1 MRRHVYGRQ
10 SRPSKREM
18 MMCRRRSS
26 DWGVKGLAAQRAL
39 VYTAMTRA
47 QSMLYLLVEDFR
59 WEWVRSSTE
68 RQHLGNQLWRSI
80 AEVSERHIRTYW
92 QEDPQ
97 WVGDTTAVVQPWW
110 SRSRSF
116 QGIQG
121 MASVPWSVYQ
131 LLSSEYDDWHYAP
144 EPVTDGDVVL
154 FSNVDAW
161 KTFLESS
168 QEPRRLVQAP
178 RGLEQYGWRSETV
191 RAAPA
196 GIMQFWRSRL
206 IQAVTIT
213 YQGGE
218 GYILQL
224 PVLRPEHHLEDVT
237 WSFFWGYWGRLQTFA
252 LGSTG
257 VMPRIVC
264 CSPHWRVG
272 FLFLVLYPR
281 LVLFLL
287 PALSP
292 SLTFTYSPTQTH
304 SHSHTH
310 SHSLTIGS
318 RGQRPKQAGPVKA
331 FGYQCPC

>member
-1 MRRHVYGRQ
+1 
-10 SRPSKREM
+10 
-18 MMCRRRSS
+18 
-26 DWGVKGLAAQRAL
+26 
-39 VYTAMTRA
+39 
-47 QSMLYLLVEDFR
+47 
-59 WEWVRSSTE
+59 
-68 RQHLGNQLWRSI
+68 
-80 AEVSERHIRTYW
+80 
-92 QEDPQ
+92 
-97 WVGDTTAVVQPWW
+97 
-110 SRSRSF
+110 
-116 QGIQG
+116 

-178 RGLEQYGWRSETV
+178 RGLEQYCWRSETV

-237 WSFFWGYWGRLQTFA
+237 
-252 LGSTG
+252 
-257 VMPRIVC
+257 
-264 CSPHWRVG
+264 
-272 FLFLVLYPR
+272 
-281 LVLFLL
+281 
-287 PALSP
+287 
-292 SLTFTYSPTQTH
+292 
-304 SHSHTH
+304 
-310 SHSLTIGS
+310 
-318 RGQRPKQAGPVKA
+318 
-331 FGYQCPC
+331 

>member
-1 MRRHVYGRQ
+1 MQETKLRLGREGVSGPESPRLHCYDQ
-10 SRPSKREM
+10 GAVNAIFAGGRFPVGVGQEFDRAAALGKPIVAKASPKSPSGT
-18 MMCRRRSS
+18 S
-26 DWGVKGLAAQRAL
+26 AL
-39 VYTAMTRA
+39 T
-47 QSMLYLLVEDFR
+47 
-59 WEWVRSSTE
+59 
-68 RQHLGNQLWRSI
+68 G
-80 AEVSERHIRTYW
+80 

-206 IQAVTIT
+206 IQ
-213 YQGGE
+213 
-218 GYILQL
+218 
-224 PVLRPEHHLEDVT
+224 
-237 WSFFWGYWGRLQTFA
+237 
-252 LGSTG
+252 LGSWKL
-257 VMPRIVC
+257 C
-264 CSPHWRVG
+264 LS
-272 FLFLVLYPR
+272 LY
-281 LVLFLL
+281 LCV
-287 PALSP
+287 
-292 SLTFTYSPTQTH
+292 Q
-304 SHSHTH
+304 
-310 SHSLTIGS
+310 G
-318 RGQRPKQAGPVKA
+318 
-331 FGYQCPC
+331 

>member
-1 MRRHVYGRQ
+1 MLLKLSKYKNVTAIVRRHVYGRQ

-237 WSFFWGYWGRLQTFA
+237 
-252 LGSTG
+252 
-257 VMPRIVC
+257 
-264 CSPHWRVG
+264 
-272 FLFLVLYPR
+272 
-281 LVLFLL
+281 
-287 PALSP
+287 
-292 SLTFTYSPTQTH
+292 
-304 SHSHTH
+304 
-310 SHSLTIGS
+310 
-318 RGQRPKQAGPVKA
+318 
-331 FGYQCPC
+331 